1 MNKVTLLVGAVC
13 ALVSLSLPVAASE
26 TAVERDADFLK
37 LASVSAAVSRLGE
50 SELEFDKRAQW
61 VMPIASLTK
70 LMTALVVLDSD
81 APLDAWL
88 TINKRHYKAPANAY
102 SRLRIGSEARRQDL
116 LLMALMSSENLAAY
130 LLAHHHPGGYTAFVT
145 AMNAKARQLGMLNT
159 RFVDAE
165 GLSTGNVST
174 ASDLVKLVNA
184 AYQEPLLRQLST
196 NPHHTVQFREPR
208 YSLQYV
214 NTNPVVRGSRWP
226 VALSK
231 TGYLSAAGRCL
242 VMVTEIKGE
251 PWVVVLL
258 DSLGTRT
265 PVGDAGRIKRWVETG
280 VGGTVASAASNYE
293 REKAS
298 SLNSLEASAQTA
310 LQETLFN

>member
-1 MNKVTLLVGAVC
+1 MNKATLLVGVLC
-13 ALVSLSLPVAASE
+13 TLLCLSLSATAAETVA
-26 TAVERDADFLK
+26 ERDADLLK
-37 LASVSAAVSRLGE
+37 LASVSAAVSRLGVDE
-50 SELEFDKRAQW
+50 PEFDKRSQW

-70 LMTALVVLDSD
+70 LMTAMVVLESE
-81 APLDAWL
+81 APLDAW
-88 TINKRHYKAPANAY
+88 IPIGKRHYKAPANAY

-116 LLMALMSSENLAAY
+116 LLMALMSSENLASY
-130 LLAHHHPGGYTAFVT
+130 LLAQHHPGGYTAFVT

-165 GLSTGNVST
+165 GLSTSNVST
-174 ASDLVKLVNA
+174 ARDLVKLVNA

-208 YSLQYV
+208 YSLHFV
-214 NTNPVVRGSRWP
+214 NTNPLVRGSLWP

-258 DSLGTRT
+258 DSLGTRSPT
-265 PVGDAGRIKRWVETG
+265 GDAGRIKRWLETG
-280 VGGTVASAASNYE
+280 VGGTVAGAALTYE

-298 SLNSLEASAQTA
+298 SLGSQEVSAGTVIS
-310 LQETLFN
+310 TNIF